1 MVTLVNPA
9 RERLEAGE
17 VSIGIGIR
25 LARTADIAPMMKTAG
40 MDWMFIDLEH
50 GPLTLDQTQ
59 QISSA
64 ALSAGIASL
73 VRVPKGEVG
82 MATRA
87 LDGGALGIV
96 MPSCENADEAR
107 EIVDRLSYPPV
118 GRRSVVGGLPQFG
131 FGAPDLGE
139 VIEALNRA
147 VLIVVMVETPNAIA
161 NVDEIAAVEG
171 VDVVMI
177 GTNDLAAASGLPGQ
191 VGHEQI
197 VANYEA
203 VAAACK
209 KHGKWMGMGGVP
221 SPELQQKYISMGV
234 RFVLAGQDM
243 SYLIAMARNTVDR
256 VRDYTLD

>member
-25 LARTADIAPMMKTAG
+25 LARTADIASMMKTAG
-40 MDWMFIDLEH
+40 MDWLFIDLEH

-59 QISSA
+59 NISVA
-64 ALSAGIASL
+64 ALSAGIAPL
-73 VRVPKGEVG
+73 VRVPKGEIA

-96 MPSCENADEAR
+96 MPSCESADEAR
-107 EIVDRLSYPPV
+107 EIVDRLRYPPV

-131 FGAPDLGE
+131 FGTPDLGE
-139 VIEALNRA
+139 VIEAVNKA
-147 VLIVVMVETPNAIA
+147 VLVVVMVETPDAIA

-171 VDVVMI
+171 VDIVMI

-197 VANYEA
+197 VANYET

-221 SPELQQKYISMGV
+221 VPELQEKYIGMGV

-243 SYLIAMARNTVDR
+243 SYLIAMASNTVNR
-256 VRDYTLD
+256 VRGYV